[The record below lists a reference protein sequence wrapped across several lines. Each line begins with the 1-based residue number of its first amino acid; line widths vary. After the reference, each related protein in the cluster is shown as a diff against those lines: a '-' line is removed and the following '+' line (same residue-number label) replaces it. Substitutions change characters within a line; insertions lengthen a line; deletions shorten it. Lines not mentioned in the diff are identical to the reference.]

1 VGRAHRCIP
10 HLTLRHGLGIVPVRI
25 ISTKKNNF
33 LRQIWRDTIMETID
47 EVITSVQQYNPKA
60 ETDLIRRAY
69 TFSAEAHKE
78 QKRLSGTP
86 YVSHPLAVAS
96 ILTQLKMDSMTIA
109 GALLHDTLEDTDAT
123 EDRLVDLFGSE
134 VSSLVVGVTK
144 LGKLTLSNR
153 EERQAES
160 FRKMVVAMAKDI
172 RVILIKLADR
182 LHNLSTLEYL
192 PEDKQRTVAQETLD
206 IYAPLAHRLGI
217 SWMKAEL
224 EDLSFRYL
232 NPKAY
237 GEIADEIAREQE
249 AQEHYIAHVQ
259 EVIARELAHTSIPC
273 RIAGRPKNIY
283 SIYQKMQRQQLALEE
298 IYDILAV
305 RVITDTIR
313 DCYAILGIVHSLWKP
328 IPGRFKDYIALP
340 KPNMYQ
346 SLHTTVIGP
355 EGERVELQIRT
366 EDMHRTAEGGI
377 AAHWRYKEEMP
388 SGKYDDRFTWLRHLL
403 EWQQDLTD
411 PIEFMETVKIDMFPE
426 EVYVFTPHGDVRAFP
441 RGATPIDFAYAV
453 HTDIG
458 HRCVG
463 AKVNARMVP
472 LRYQLRNGDTVEILT
487 SSTHVPSR
495 DWLRWVVTS
504 RARTK
509 IKAWLKA
516 EQKERSLALGR
527 EICEREA
534 QKYLSNPHAYM
545 KPDALTEVATSF
557 GFQADEDLL
566 AAIGYGRVSAQQV
579 IHRLLPPE
587 VIEER
592 KKKTKPHTSNRHK
605 LREEG
610 VKVHGLD
617 DVLIRFAKC
626 CNPLPGDSI
635 VGYITRGRGVTVHT
649 TDCLSAEKLEYEAER
664 RVPVEWDVRQETMH
678 PIRISVVTHDRQGLL
693 AGVSSAIAACNGNIS
708 RATVT
713 TTQDRKAYLD
723 FTVDIR
729 DVKHLN
735 EIMRRVEG
743 LRGVLSVERVRH
755 ARRGQRHV

>member
-1 VGRAHRCIP
+1 MATIADVISAVG
-10 HLTLRHGLGIVPVRI
+10 
-25 ISTKKNNF
+25 
-33 LRQIWRDTIMETID
+33 
-47 EVITSVQQYNPKA
+47 QYNSKA
-60 ETDLIRRAY
+60 DFELIQRAY
-69 TFSAEAHKE
+69 TFSANAHKE
-78 QKRLSGTP
+78 QKRLSGIP
-86 YVSHPLAVAS
+86 YVSHPVAVAY

-109 GALLHDTLEDTDAT
+109 SALLHDTVEDTDTT
-123 EDRLVDLFGSE
+123 EDGLVELFGQE
-134 VSSLVVGVTK
+134 VAALVLGVTK
-144 LGKLTLSNR
+144 LGKLAFGNR

-182 LHNLSTLEYL
+182 LHNLRTLEHL
-192 PEDKQRTVAQETLD
+192 SEDKQRGTAQETLD

-237 GEIADEIAREQE
+237 EEIAGKIAREQE
-249 AQEHYIAHVQ
+249 AQARYLAHVQ
-259 EVIARELAHTSIPC
+259 EITAHELDHTKIPC
-273 RIAGRPKNIY
+273 RISGRPKGIY
-283 SIYQKMQRQQLALEE
+283 SIYQKMQRQQLSFED
-298 IYDILAV
+298 IYDILAA

-313 DCYAILGIVHSLWKP
+313 NCYAILGIVHNLWKP

-355 EGERVELQIRT
+355 DGERVELQIRT
-366 EDMHRTAEGGI
+366 EEMHRTAEEGI
-377 AAHWRYKEEMP
+377 AAHWRYKENMP
-388 SGKYDDRFTWLRHLL
+388 PETYDERFTWLRHLL
-403 EWQQDLTD
+403 EWQQDLKD
-411 PIEFMETVKIDMFPE
+411 PIEFMETVKLDMFPE
-426 EVYVFTPHGDVRAFP
+426 EVYVFTPRGDVRAFP

-463 AKVNARMVP
+463 AKVNARLVP
-472 LRYQLRNGDTVEILT
+472 LRHQLRNGDTVEILT

-495 DWLRWVVTS
+495 DWLRWVVTP

-516 EQKERSLALGR
+516 QQKERSIVLGH

-534 QKYLSNPHAYM
+534 QKYLPNPQAYL
-545 KPDALTEVATSF
+545 KPEALAEVATGF
-557 GFQADEDLL
+557 GFQTADDLL
-566 AAIGYGRVSAQQV
+566 AAVGYGRVSPQQV
-579 IHRLLPPE
+579 VHRLLPAE
-587 VIEER
+587 YLEER
-592 KKKTKPHTSNRHK
+592 KKKSKPLTPTRTVP
-605 LREEG
+605 REEG

-617 DVLIRFAKC
+617 DVLIRFARC
-626 CNPLPGDSI
+626 CHPLPGDSI

-649 TDCLSAEKLEYEAER
+649 TDCLSAEKLECDAER
-664 RVPVEWDVRQETMH
+664 RVPVAWDVQHDTTH
-678 PIRISVVTHDRQGLL
+678 PVRIAVVTHDRQGLL
-693 AGVSSAIAACNGNIS
+693 ASVSAAIAACNGNIS

-713 TTQDRKAYLD
+713 TTQEKKAYLD

-729 DVKHLN
+729 DVQHLR
-735 EIMRRVEG
+735 EIVQRVEG
-743 LRGVLSVERVRH
+743 LRGVLSVERVKNT
-755 ARRGQRHV
+755 RRGIWHP

>member
-1 VGRAHRCIP
+1 MP
-10 HLTLRHGLGIVPVRI
+10 
-25 ISTKKNNF
+25 S
-33 LRQIWRDTIMETID
+33 ID
-47 EVITSVQQYNPKA
+47 DVITAIQAYNPKA
-60 ETDLIRRAY
+60 EVALIHRAY
-69 TFSAEAHKE
+69 DFSAEAHKE
-78 QKRLSGTP
+78 QKRLSGIP
-86 YVSHPLAVAS
+86 YVSHPLAVAA

-109 GALLHDTLEDTDAT
+109 GALLHDTLEDTDTT
-123 EDRLVDLFGSE
+123 EARLLDLFGPE
-134 VSSLVVGVTK
+134 VTDLVVGVTK
-144 LGKLTLSNR
+144 LGKLALGNR

-182 LHNLSTLEYL
+182 LHNLRTLEYL
-192 PEDKQRTVAQETLD
+192 PEAKQRAVAQETLD

-237 GEIADEIAREQE
+237 HDLAGKIAREQE

-259 EVIARELAHTSIPC
+259 NIIARELAQSNISC
-273 RIAGRPKNIY
+273 RMSGRPKHIY
-283 SIYQKMQRQQLALEE
+283 SIYQKMQRQQLTFDE

-305 RVITDTIR
+305 RMITDTIR
-313 DCYAILGIVHSLWKP
+313 NCYAILGIVHSLWKP

-366 EDMHRTAEGGI
+366 EEMHRTAEEGI
-377 AAHWRYKEEMP
+377 AAHWLYKENM
-388 SGKYDDRFTWLRHLL
+388 SSATYDERFTWLRHLL
-403 EWQQDLTD
+403 EWQQDLKD

-426 EVYVFTPHGDVRAFP
+426 EVYVFTPRGDVRAFP

-463 AKVNARMVP
+463 AKVNGRMVP
-472 LRYQLRNGDTVEILT
+472 LRYQIRNGDTVEILT
-487 SSTHVPSR
+487 SPTHVPNR

-516 EQKERSLALGR
+516 EQKERSIVLGR

-534 QKYLSNPHAYM
+534 QKYVPNPHAYM
-545 KPDALTEVATSF
+545 KPDALTAVAITF

-566 AAIGYGRVSAQQV
+566 AAVGYGRASALQV

-592 KKKTKPHTSNRHK
+592 KKKTKTPTPSRSSD
-605 LREEG
+605 RDGG

-617 DVLIRFAKC
+617 DVLVRFAKC
-626 CNPLPGDSI
+626 CNPLPGDRI

-649 TDCLSAEKLEYEAER
+649 IDCLSTEKLEYDAER
-664 RVPVEWDVRQETMH
+664 RVPVEWDVRKDATH
-678 PIRISVVTHDRQGLL
+678 PVRIAVVTQDRQGLL

-713 TTQDRKAYLD
+713 TTQEKKAYLD

-729 DVKHLN
+729 DVNHLN
-735 EIMRRVEG
+735 EIIHRVEG

-755 ARRGQRHV
+755 GQQGKWHP